1 MGNASVVMTT
11 VRDMSQ
17 WIELQQ
23 QKQLQKLKTVAF
35 ASAAHEF
42 RNPLNS
48 ILQSL
53 ELLAQFVTTPEAEK
67 FFVIARNCCNL
78 LLFLV
83 NDILDYSQHDANKLV
98 LNMDQIVSIE
108 HIIRDCVEILKF
120 KADMKKIALI
130 AQVPERFPD
139 DLLLDGNRVQ

>member
-1 MGNASVVMTT
+1 MGKASVIITT

-17 WIELQQ
+17 WTELQHER
-23 QKQLQKLKTVAF
+23 QLQKLKTVAF

-53 ELLAQFVTTPEAEK
+53 ELLAHYVSSPEAEK
-67 FFVIARNCCNL
+67 FFAIARNCCNL

-83 NDILDYSQHDANKLV
+83 NDILDYSQHDADRLV
-98 LNMDQIVSIE
+98 LNMEQLVS
-108 HIIRDCVEILKF
+108 V
-120 KADMKKIALI
+120 
-130 AQVPERFPD
+130 
-139 DLLLDGNRVQ
+139 

>member
-1 MGNASVVMTT
+1 MTT

-23 QKQLQKLKTVAF
+23 QKQLQKLRTIAF

-53 ELLAQFVTTPEAEK
+53 ELLASFINSPEAEK
-67 FFVIARNCCNL
+67 FFVIARNYCNL

-98 LNMDQIVSIE
+98 LNMD
-108 HIIRDCVEILKF
+108 
-120 KADMKKIALI
+120 
-130 AQVPERFPD
+130 
-139 DLLLDGNRVQ
+139 

>member
-1 MGNASVVMTT
+1 M
-11 VRDMSQ
+11 
-17 WIELQQ
+17 
-23 QKQLQKLKTVAF
+23 AF

-53 ELLAQFVTTPEAEK
+53 ELLAQFVTSPEAEK

-83 NDILDYSQHDANKLV
+83 NDILDYS
-98 LNMDQIVSIE
+98 
-108 HIIRDCVEILKF
+108 
-120 KADMKKIALI
+120 
-130 AQVPERFPD
+130 
-139 DLLLDGNRVQ
+139 